1 MSLQIAQAAVDDAT
15 IHFDKLYSYCIP
27 PRLNDKVWPGSMV
40 LVPFGRGNKPRMAV
54 VLSVAAL
61 PEDADTQ
68 KLKTLYD
75 AAPAEARL
83 TPDLLELVRFL
94 KDRTFCTWFEA
105 VKAIIPYGAQYRAAV
120 ENGRPVMQNRLSRS
134 TERLYTLAG
143 ELPAKPKPGPRQL
156 AAMEALST
164 GPKTARQLDEAGI
177 SKATLDTLCKKG
189 VLTVAEQDKSLDLF
203 ADIPFDPQ
211 PLTLSEEQQKAFAT
225 LLPDLE
231 DGKPHAALLHGVTGS
246 GKTVVFLKLIE
257 RTLELGRRALVL
269 VPEISLTP
277 QMIRRL
283 KSTFGSRLAVQH
295 SALNNT
301 ERLLQWRM
309 IQQGNADIVVGTRS
323 AVFSPLHNL
332 GLIIVDEEQE
342 HTYQSE
348 SAPRYDAHDIAKK
361 RAVMENAL
369 LVFASATPLTE
380 TYHAAQSGKLKL
392 VTLTQRYGGCPLPS
406 VDFIDMRAEL
416 TAGNPREVSR
426 RLARELQ
433 ENLDNG
439 EQSILLLNRRG
450 YRTIGMCTDCGHVL
464 KCPNCSVPL
473 VYHKPQQALMCHHCG
488 QTVHPLPTLCPECGG
503 KIHYS
508 GFGTQ
513 RVEEELAELLPSA
526 RILRMD
532 QDSTGKKN
540 AHETMLAQF
549 ARHEYDILLGTQMV
563 AKGLDFPQVTLVGV
577 LAADLSLYVDN
588 YRAAERTF
596 SLLTQVVGRAGR
608 GGSAGRAVI
617 QTYTPENDVIQCAAR
632 QDYQGFYE
640 REIRMRQLRRFPP
653 FADLFTFTVS
663 GTEEGAVL
671 RAAVAVREELRR
683 LCALPEL
690 AAGEPEVLGPAPAPV
705 MKLNNRYRYRCL
717 LVGKNDRPTR
727 EAVSWLLKA
736 FANDRANR
744 GMNLF
749 VDCNSME

>member
-105 VKAIIPYGAQYRAAV
+105 VKAVIPYGAQYRAAV

-231 DGKPHAALLHGVTGS
+231 DGKPRAALLHGVTGS

-563 AKGLDFPQVTLVGV
+563 AKGLDFANVTLVGV
-577 LAADLSLYVDN
+577 VDGDLSLYADN

-608 GGSAGRAVI
+608 GEKLGRAVI
-617 QTYTPENDVIQCAAR
+617 QTWTPDNDVINLAAR
-632 QDYQGFYE
+632 QDYDTFYE
-640 REIRMRQLRRFPP
+640 EEREMRRMLRFPP
-653 FADLFTFTVS
+653 FLDLFRITLS
-663 GTEEGAVL
+663 GPEETQVL
-671 RAAVAVREELRR
+671 RACAVIRR
-683 LCALPEL
+683 SLEPWVKPRQQGPE
-690 AAGEPEVLGPAPAPV
+690 GPEVLGPAPAPV
-705 MKLNNRYRYRCL
+705 LKVNNRYRYR
-717 LVGKNDRPTR
+717 V
-727 EAVSWLLKA
+727 LLKCRNGREIRA
-736 FANDRANR
+736 VLAQILQAAQQDRANR
-744 GMNLF
+744 GLSIAMDVNPM
-749 VDCNSME
+749 D